1 MTVADMD
8 MQDLATTATD
18 TSDPVAGLRAMRSL
32 RALADRLELQQVEAA
47 LRAGLTWPEIAAPL
61 GLTRQAVH
69 RKYVK
74 RIDPS
79 IPVRRRKRS

>member
-1 MTVADMD
+1 VAHVDL
-8 MQDLATTATD
+8 QDVTTSAAD

-32 RALADRLELQQVEAA
+32 RLLADRLELQQVEAA
-47 LRAGLTWPEIAAPL
+47 LRAGLTWQDIAASL

-79 IPVRRRKRS
+79 IPVRRRRRS

>member
-1 MTVADMD
+1 MVARMD
-8 MQDLATTATD
+8 LHEVTTAATD
-18 TSDPVAGLRAMRSL
+18 TTDPVAGLRAMKSL
-32 RALADRLELQQVEAA
+32 RVLADRLELQQVEAA
-47 LRAGLTWPEIAAPL
+47 LRAGLTWQEIAAPL